1 MLWGDVKTLNLLT
14 KVELKVIL
22 ILLMEETLHLVSQC
36 SLSQYLHGFL
46 HPVIAGVRPSTVS
59 CPTYLKITTGMG
71 LRFHLDS
78 FTGDHWDSYQPKQ
91 CTLLIVREI
100 P

>member
-22 ILLMEETLHLVSQC
+22 ILLMEEILQLVSPG

-46 HPVIAGVRPSTVS
+46 HPR
-59 CPTYLKITTGMG
+59 
-71 LRFHLDS
+71 
-78 FTGDHWDSYQPKQ
+78 W
-91 CTLLIVREI
+91 
-100 P
+100 